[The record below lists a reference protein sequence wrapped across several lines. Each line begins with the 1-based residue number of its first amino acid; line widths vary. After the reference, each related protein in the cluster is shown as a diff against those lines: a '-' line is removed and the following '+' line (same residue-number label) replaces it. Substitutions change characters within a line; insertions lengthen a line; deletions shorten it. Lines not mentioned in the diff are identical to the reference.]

1 MDNTEKSKLK
11 QKYRSKKQSCKARG
25 IIFEL
30 SLKEYIKLMTKKR
43 CQYTKRAF
51 SSTTIRSINRI
62 DNTKGYIKGNCVA
75 CCQHLNAIK
84 SNAPY
89 EDIIGMAKYLKKFK
103 KKKK

>member
-1 MDNTEKSKLK
+1 MDSTEKSKLE
-11 QKYRSKKQSCKARG
+11 QKYRSKKQSCKSRG

-51 SSTTIRSINRI
+51 SSTTIRSIDRI
-62 DNTKGYIKGNCVA
+62 DNTKGYIKGNCVV
-75 CCQHLNAIK
+75 CCQHLNSIK

-89 EDIIGMAKYLKKFK
+89 EDIIGMVKYLKKFK